1 MGSGPRHQDFQ
12 SCPIP
17 VLRQNRVRLT
27 QDIPCALGSFSGSP
41 AERANWVYRVQQ
53 AGRREGAAEDMA
65 DRYVERR
72 HQMFPQL
79 TPAQIGRIASLGER
93 RSVRSG
99 EVLLELGEQDTRFF
113 VVIEGAIE
121 IVRPVAGR
129 EERITVHGPGEFTG
143 EINMLSAR
151 RNLVRGR
158 AIGDASMVVV
168 DREHLRALVQ
178 RDFELSEILMRAFI
192 LRRVALIA
200 QGGSGLVLIGSR
212 HSARTLSIREF
223 LSRNGQPFTYQEVE
237 SEPDVQALLDRFH
250 VGVDEVPVVVCETGA
265 VLRNPTIETL
275 ASGLGLSRE
284 LDAAATRDVV
294 VVGAGPAGLAA
305 AVYAASEGLDVLVL
319 EDTAPGGQAGS
330 SSRIENYLGFPTGI
344 SGQDLAGRALT
355 QAEKFGTEVAIAR
368 RAVGLDC
375 TSTPYKVRLA
385 TGEVVRTRTVV
396 IASGA
401 KYRKPAL
408 PELSRFE
415 GAGVMY
421 SATHVEAQ
429 LCKGEQV
436 AIVGGGNS
444 AGQAAV
450 FLSQSSAEVNV
461 LVRGPGLAESMS
473 RYLIQRIE
481 DSPNVVLR
489 ARTQIDALEG
499 AGHLERVRWRHLD
512 TGESQTRPIRHLFLM
527 TGADPN
533 TAWLK
538 GCVAFDGKDFVK
550 TGADLDPGEL
560 EDAGWPLARR
570 PDLLETSRPGVFAVG
585 DVRSGSVKR
594 VASAV
599 GEGSVCVQLI
609 HRALREL

>member
-1 MGSGPRHQDFQ
+1 MTDP
-12 SCPIP
+12 
-17 VLRQNRVRLT
+17 
-27 QDIPCALGSFSGSP
+27 
-41 AERANWVYRVQQ
+41 
-53 AGRREGAAEDMA
+53 
-65 DRYVERR
+65 YVDRR
-72 HQMFPQL
+72 HQMFPRL
-79 TPAQIGRIASLGER
+79 TPAQIGRISGVGER

-99 EVLLELGEQDTRFF
+99 EVLFEMGEQNTQFF

-121 IVRPVAGR
+121 IVRPVDGR
-129 EERITVHGPGEFTG
+129 EEQITVHHPGEFTG

-151 RNLVRGR
+151 RAIVRGR
-158 AIGDASMVVV
+158 ALGDGSIVVV
-168 DREHLRALVQ
+168 DREHLRVLVQ

-200 QGGSGLVLIGSR
+200 HGNSGLVLIGSE
-212 HSARTLSIREF
+212 HSANTLRIREF
-223 LSRNGQPFTYQEVE
+223 LTRNAQPFTYQDVE
-237 SEPDVQALLDRFH
+237 SDPDVQALLDRFQ
-250 VGVDEVPVVVCETGA
+250 VGVDEVPVVVCQSGQ
-265 VLRNPTIETL
+265 VLRNPSLEAL
-275 ASGLGLSRE
+275 ASGLGLSPE

-294 VVGAGPAGLAA
+294 IVGAGPAGLAA

-344 SGQDLAGRALT
+344 SGQDLAGRALMQT
-355 QAEKFGTEVAIAR
+355 EKFGADVAIAR
-368 RAVGLDC
+368 GAVGLDC
-375 TSTPYKVRLA
+375 TSNPYKVYLA
-385 TGEVVRTRTVV
+385 TGDVVRTRTVV

-401 KYRKPAL
+401 RYRKPIL

-415 GAGVMY
+415 GAGIMY
-421 SATHVEAQ
+421 SATHMEAQ
-429 LCKGEQV
+429 LCKGEEI

-444 AGQAAV
+444 AGQATV
-450 FLSQSSAEVNV
+450 FLAQSSDRVNV

-481 DSPNVVLR
+481 DTANVVLR
-489 ARTQIDALEG
+489 TRTQIDALEG
-499 AGHLERVRWRHLD
+499 TDRLERIRWRQVD
-512 TGESQTRPIRHLFLM
+512 TGESETRAIRHLFLM

-533 TAWLK
+533 TAWLES
-538 GCVAFDGKDFVK
+538 CVALDDKNFVK
-550 TGADLDPGEL
+550 TGADLHPDEL
-560 EDAGWPLARR
+560 EAAGWPLSRR

>member
-1 MGSGPRHQDFQ
+1 MTDPSVD
-12 SCPIP
+12 
-17 VLRQNRVRLT
+17 
-27 QDIPCALGSFSGSP
+27 
-41 AERANWVYRVQQ
+41 
-53 AGRREGAAEDMA
+53 
-65 DRYVERR
+65 RR

-79 TPAQIGRIASLGER
+79 TAAQIGRISAVGER

-99 EVLLELGEQDTRFF
+99 EVLFELGEQNTRFF
-113 VVIEGAIE
+113 VIIEGAVE
-121 IVRPVAGR
+121 IVHPVEGR
-129 EERITVHGPGEFTG
+129 EERVTVHGPGEFTG

-151 RNLVRGR
+151 RTLVRGR
-158 AIGDASMVVV
+158 AVGDGQIIVV
-168 DREHLRALVQ
+168 DRDHLRALVQ

-200 QGGSGLVLIGSR
+200 QGDSGLVLIGSR
-212 HSARTLSIREF
+212 HSARTLRIREF
-223 LSRNGQPFTYQEVE
+223 LSRNAQPFTYQEVE
-237 SEPDVQALLDRFH
+237 SDPGVQALLDRFH
-250 VGVDEVPVVVCETGA
+250 VGVEEVPVVVCEAGQ
-265 VLRNPTIETL
+265 VLRNPSIEAL
-275 ASGLGLSRE
+275 AAGLGLSPDFNIE
-284 LDAAATRDVV
+284 AIRDVV
-294 VVGAGPAGLAA
+294 IVGAGPAGLAA

-319 EDTAPGGQAGS
+319 EDSAPGGQAGS

-344 SGQDLAGRALT
+344 SGQELAGRALM
-355 QAEKFGTEVAIAR
+355 QSEKFGAEVAIAR
-368 RAVGLDC
+368 GAVGLDC
-375 TSTPYKVRLA
+375 ASKPYKVQLA
-385 TGEVVRTRTVV
+385 NGEVVRARTVV

-401 KYRKPAL
+401 RYRKPAL

-415 GAGVMY
+415 GSGIMY

-429 LCKGEQV
+429 LCKGEEI

-444 AGQAAV
+444 AGQATV
-450 FLSQSSAEVNV
+450 FLSQSSAEVNM

-481 DSPNVVLR
+481 DSANVVLR

-499 AGHLERVRWRHLD
+499 AGSLERVRWRHVD
-512 TGESQTRPIRHLFLM
+512 SGKSETRSIRHLFLM

-538 GCVAFDGKDFVK
+538 RCVLLDDNNFVK
-550 TGADLDPGEL
+550 TGADLDAREL
-560 EDAGWPLARR
+560 EAARWPLVRR
-570 PDLLETSRPGVFAVG
+570 PELLETSRPGIFAVG

-609 HRALREL
+609 HRALREV

>member
-1 MGSGPRHQDFQ
+1 MTD
-12 SCPIP
+12 
-17 VLRQNRVRLT
+17 L
-27 QDIPCALGSFSGSP
+27 
-41 AERANWVYRVQQ
+41 
-53 AGRREGAAEDMA
+53 
-65 DRYVERR
+65 YVERR
-72 HQMFPQL
+72 DQMFPRL
-79 TPAQIGRIASLGER
+79 TPAQIRRICDVGER

-99 EVLLELGEQDTRFF
+99 EVLFEFGEQNTRFF
-113 VVIEGAIE
+113 LVIEGAIE
-121 IVRPVAGR
+121 IVRPGDDG
-129 EERITVHGPGEFTG
+129 EERVTVHGPGEFTG

-151 RNLVRGR
+151 RALVRGR
-158 AIGDASMVVV
+158 ALGDGSIVVV

-200 QGGSGLVLIGSR
+200 QGGGGLVLIGSR
-212 HSARTLSIREF
+212 HSARTLHIREF
-223 LSRNGQPFTYQEVE
+223 LSRNAQPFTYQEVE
-237 SEPDVQALLDRFH
+237 SDPGVQALLDRFH
-250 VGVDEVPVVVCETGA
+250 IGVQEVPVVICQAGT
-265 VLRNPTIETL
+265 VLRNPTIEEL
-275 ASGLGLSRE
+275 AAGLGLSPE
-284 LDAAATRDVV
+284 FDIKATRDVV
-294 VVGAGPAGLAA
+294 IVGAGPAGLAA

-344 SGQDLAGRALT
+344 SGQDLAGRALM
-355 QAEKFGTEVAIAR
+355 QSEKFGAEVAIAR
-368 RAVGLDC
+368 GAVGLDC
-375 TSTPYKVRLA
+375 AAKPYRVHLA

-401 KYRKPAL
+401 RYRKPAL
-408 PELSRFE
+408 PELGRFE

-429 LCKGEQV
+429 LCKGEEI

-450 FLSQSSAEVNV
+450 FLAQNSAAVNV

-481 DSPNVVLR
+481 DSSNVTLR
-489 ARTQIDALEG
+489 TRTEIDRLEG
-499 AGHLERVRWRHLD
+499 SNRLEQVRWRQLE
-512 TGESQTRPIRHLFLM
+512 TGESQTRPIHHLFLM

-538 GCVAFDGKDFVK
+538 GCVALDDKNFVK
-550 TGADLDPGEL
+550 TGADLHPGEL
-560 EDAGWPLARR
+560 EEAGWPLTRR
-570 PDLLETSRPGVFAVG
+570 PELLETSRPGVFAVG

>member
-1 MGSGPRHQDFQ
+1 MTDPS
-12 SCPIP
+12 
-17 VLRQNRVRLT
+17 L
-27 QDIPCALGSFSGSP
+27 
-41 AERANWVYRVQQ
+41 
-53 AGRREGAAEDMA
+53 GRRD
-65 DRYVERR
+65 
-72 HQMFPQL
+72 QMFPRL
-79 TPAQIGRIASLGER
+79 SPAQLGRIAAVGER
-93 RSVRSG
+93 RPIRSG
-99 EVLLELGEQDTRFF
+99 EVLFELGEQNIRFF

-121 IVRPVAGR
+121 IVRPGDGR
-129 EERITVHGPGEFTG
+129 EEQITVHGPGEFTG

-151 RNLVRGR
+151 RTLVRGR
-158 AIGDASMVVV
+158 ALGDGSIVVV

-200 QGGSGLVLIGSR
+200 QGDSSLILIGSR
-212 HSARTLSIREF
+212 HSARTLQIREF
-223 LSRNGQPFTYQEVE
+223 LSRNAQPFTYQEVE
-237 SEPDVQALLDRFH
+237 SDPDVQALLDRFQ
-250 VGVDEVPVVVCETGA
+250 VGVDDVPVVVCQSGQ
-265 VLRNPTIETL
+265 VLRNPSIEAL
-275 ASGLGLSRE
+275 ASGLGLSPDF
-284 LDAAATRDVV
+284 DAAATRDVV
-294 VVGAGPAGLAA
+294 IVGAGPAGLAA

-319 EDTAPGGQAGS
+319 EATAPGGQAGS

-344 SGQDLAGRALT
+344 SGQDLAGRALMQT
-355 QAEKFGTEVAIAR
+355 EKFGAEVAIGR
-368 RAVGLDC
+368 GAVGLDC
-375 TSTPYKVRLA
+375 TSRPYRVRLA

-401 KYRKPAL
+401 RYRKPAL

-429 LCKGEQV
+429 LCKGEEI

-450 FLSQSSAEVNV
+450 FLSQSSVGVNV

-481 DSPNVVLR
+481 DSANVVLR

-499 AGHLERVRWRHLD
+499 TDRLERVRWHRLD
-512 TGESQTRPIRHLFLM
+512 TGASEMRPIRHLFLM

-533 TAWLK
+533 TAWLG
-538 GCVAFDGKDFVK
+538 GCVALDDKHFVK
-550 TGADLDPGEL
+550 TGADLHPDEL
-560 EDAGWPLARR
+560 DKAGWPLARR
-570 PDLLETSRPGVFAVG
+570 PELLETSRPGVFAVG
-585 DVRSGSVKR
+585 DARSGSVKR

>member
-1 MGSGPRHQDFQ
+1 MTDPY
-12 SCPIP
+12 
-17 VLRQNRVRLT
+17 L
-27 QDIPCALGSFSGSP
+27 
-41 AERANWVYRVQQ
+41 
-53 AGRREGAAEDMA
+53 GRRE
-65 DRYVERR
+65 
-72 HQMFPQL
+72 QMFPQL
-79 TPAQIGRIASLGER
+79 TPAQVGRISGVGER
-93 RSVRSG
+93 RRVRSG
-99 EVLLELGEQDTRFF
+99 EVLFELGEQNTRFF

-121 IVRPVAGR
+121 IVRPIDGR

-151 RNLVRGR
+151 RTLVCGR
-158 AIGDASMVVV
+158 ALGDGSIVVV
-168 DREHLRALVQ
+168 DREHLRVLVQ

-200 QGGSGLVLIGSR
+200 HGDIGLILIGSR
-212 HSARTLSIREF
+212 HSASTLRIREF

-237 SEPDVQALLDRFH
+237 SDPGVQALLDRFQ
-250 VGVDEVPVVVCETGA
+250 VGVEDVPVVVCESGQ
-265 VLRNPTIETL
+265 VLRNPAIEAL
-275 ASGLGLSRE
+275 AAGLGLSPK
-284 LDAAATRDVV
+284 LDAATTRDVV
-294 VVGAGPAGLAA
+294 IVGAGPAGLAA

-344 SGQDLAGRALT
+344 SGQDLAGRALMQT
-355 QAEKFGTEVAIAR
+355 EKFGAEVAIAR
-368 RAVGLDC
+368 AAVGLDC
-375 TSTPYKVRLA
+375 TSSPYQVRLA

-401 KYRKPAL
+401 RYRKPAL
-408 PELSRFE
+408 AELRRFE
-415 GAGVMY
+415 GAGIMY

-429 LCKGEQV
+429 LCKGEEIAV
-436 AIVGGGNS
+436 VGGGNS

-450 FLSQSSAEVNV
+450 FLSQGSSRVHV

-481 DSPNVVLR
+481 DSSNVALR
-489 ARTQIDALEG
+489 VRTEIDALEG
-499 AGHLERVRWRHLD
+499 TNGLERIRWRQLD
-512 TGESQTRPIRHLFLM
+512 TGESETRPIRHLFLM

-533 TAWLK
+533 TGWLR
-538 GCVAFDGKDFVK
+538 GCVALDEKNFVK
-550 TGADLDPGEL
+550 TGAELQPADLEK
-560 EDAGWPLARR
+560 AGWPLARK

-585 DVRSGSVKR
+585 DARSGSVKR